1 MAQLKSMAKKRESS
15 GIGENIRTIVYA
27 VLIALAL
34 RTFAFEPFNIPSGS
48 MMPTLLTGDYLFV
61 SKYSYGYSRYSLAFG
76 LPLLNGRIWGS
87 EPERGDVVVFRLP
100 TDTTK
105 DYIKRVIGLPGD
117 TVQMKEGR
125 LFINGTLV
133 ERERIAD
140 FAVPVASDRTVMVN
154 QYLETLPNGVEHVVL
169 ESSDSDHLDNTPEY
183 SVPQDHYF
191 MMGDNRDRS
200 QDSRVMSIVG
210 FVPEENLVGRA
221 EVIWFSLRDASF
233 WQVWKWPTR
242 LRFGRLFRGIS

>member
-1 MAQLKSMAKKRESS
+1 MGRKREAA
-15 GIGENIRTIVYA
+15 GIGENIRTIIYA

-61 SKYSYGYSRYSLAFG
+61 SKYSYGYSRYSLALG
-76 LPLLNGRIWGS
+76 LPLFEGRVLGS
-87 EPERGDVVVFRLP
+87 QPERGDVVVFRLP
-100 TDTTK
+100 TDTSK

-117 TVQMKEGR
+117 KVQMRDGR
-125 LFINGTLV
+125 LYLNSAMV
-133 ERERIAD
+133 ERERISDFPVPMSAD
-140 FAVPVASDRTVMVN
+140 RSVMVN
-154 QYLETLPNGVEHVVL
+154 QYLETLPNGVQHVIL
-169 ESSDSDHLDNTPEY
+169 EASDADHLDNTPEY
-183 SVPQDHYF
+183 VVPEGHFF

-210 FVPEENLVGRA
+210 FVPAENLIGRA

-233 WQVWKWPTR
+233 WQIWKWPTR
-242 LRFGRLFRGIS
+242 LRWGRLFRGIS

>member
-1 MAQLKSMAKKRESS
+1 MAQTKSMGKKKSS
-15 GIGENIRTIVYA
+15 GLGENIRTIVYA

-76 LPLLNGRIWGS
+76 LPLFGGRIWGAS
-87 EPERGDVVVFRLP
+87 PERGDVVVFRLP
-100 TDTTK
+100 TDPKK
-105 DYIKRVIGLPGD
+105 DYIKRVVGLPGD
-117 TVQMKEGR
+117 KVQMIEGR
-125 LFINGTLV
+125 LYLNGEMV
-133 ERERIAD
+133 ERRRVSD
-140 FAVPVASDRTVMVN
+140 FAVPIAADRTVMVN
-154 QYLETLPNGVEHVVL
+154 QYVETLPGGAEHMIL
-169 ESSDSDHLDNTPEY
+169 EASDSDHLDNTPEY
-183 SVPQDHYF
+183 EVPDGHFF

-221 EVIWFSLRDASF
+221 EIIWFSLRDASF
-233 WQVWKWPTR
+233 WQVWHWPTR
-242 LRFGRLFRGIS
+242 LRFGRLLRDIS

>member
-1 MAQLKSMAKKRESS
+1 MARTKSMGKKESS
-15 GIGENIRTIVYA
+15 SLGENIRTIVYA
-27 VLIALAL
+27 VLIALVL

-76 LPLLNGRIWGS
+76 LPLFNGRIWGG
-87 EPERGDVVVFRLP
+87 EPERGEVVVFRLP
-100 TDTTK
+100 TDPKK

-117 TVQMKEGR
+117 RVQMRDGR
-125 LFINGTLV
+125 LFINGEQV
-133 ERERIAD
+133 ERQSVSD
-140 FAVPVASDRTVMVN
+140 FPVPVSNDRTVMVN
-154 QYLETLPNGVEHVVL
+154 QYIETLPGGSEHMIL
-169 ESSDSDHLDNTPEY
+169 EVSDSDHLDNTPEY
-183 SVPQDHYF
+183 EVPAGHYF

-221 EVIWFSLRDASF
+221 EIIWFSLQDASF
-233 WQVWKWPTR
+233 WQVWRWPTR
-242 LRFGRLFRGIS
+242 LRFGRLLRDIS

>member
-1 MAQLKSMAKKRESS
+1 MVQTKSAGKKRE
-15 GIGENIRTIVYA
+15 GTGFGENLRTIVYA

-76 LPLLNGRIWGS
+76 LPLFDGRIFGS
-87 EPERGDVVVFRLP
+87 APERGDVVVFRLP
-100 TDTTK
+100 TDPSK

-117 TVQMKEGR
+117 TVQMQRGR
-125 LFINGTLV
+125 LYLNGEMV

-140 FAVPVASDRTVMVN
+140 FAVPVTAERTVMVN
-154 QYLETLPNGVEHVVL
+154 QYRETLPNGVEHIIL
-169 ESSDSDHLDNTPEY
+169 EASDSDHLDNTPEY
-183 SVPQDHYF
+183 TVPEGHYF

-210 FVPEENLVGRA
+210 FVPQENLVGRA

-233 WQVWKWPTR
+233 WQIWRWPTNM
-242 LRFGRLFRGIS
+242 RFGRLFNGIE